1 MAVAMQTM
9 TRDQIADR
17 IARLGEWFQ
26 NLNLGGVETA
36 PQHFLGNYPETKWS
50 NFRDAI
56 PHDLRGKT
64 VLDIGCNA
72 GFYSLEMKR
81 RGAERVLGV
90 DFDPAYLAQAR
101 FAAEMSGLD
110 IEFREL
116 SVYDL
121 PKLGERFDVVIF
133 MGVLYHLRHPLLALD
148 LIYEHVTRD
157 LLIFQSMQRGSRE
170 VAVAADDYSFH
181 EKDIFDAAGYPAMY
195 FVEKRYSHDPTNWW
209 IPNRA
214 CVEAM
219 LRSSGFEI
227 TAHPEEEVYICRRKT
242 SA

>member
-1 MAVAMQTM
+1 
-9 TRDQIADR
+9 
-17 IARLGEWFQ
+17 
-26 NLNLGGVETA
+26 
-36 PQHFLGNYPETKWS
+36 
-50 NFRDAI
+50 
-56 PHDLRGKT
+56 
-64 VLDIGCNA
+64 
-72 GFYSLEMKR
+72 
-81 RGAERVLGV
+81 
-90 DFDPAYLAQAR
+90 
-101 FAAEMSGLD
+101 
-110 IEFREL
+110 
-116 SVYDL
+116 
-121 PKLGERFDVVIF
+121 